1 MMRTILR
8 IPAVKSE
15 SGLSRSTIYLR
26 IAQGLWTK
34 PVSLGARAVG
44 WPSDEVES
52 INAARI
58 AGKND
63 DAVRALV
70 EELHLARNVGFSVIL
85 VSETAKTKPVG
96 AKKKSDDNASPDSP
110 QMRLV

>member
-1 MMRTILR
+1 MTHTILR

-44 WPSDEVES
+44 WPSDEVAA

-58 AGKND
+58 AGKTD
-63 DAVRALV
+63 EEVRALV
-70 EELHLARNVGFSVIL
+70 VKLEADRRR
-85 VSETAKTKPVG
+85 AK
-96 AKKKSDDNASPDSP
+96 
-110 QMRLV
+110 

>member
-1 MMRTILR
+1 MKRTILR
-8 IPAVKSE
+8 IPAVKSY

-44 WPSDEVES
+44 WPSDEVEA

-58 AGKND
+58 AGKTD
-63 DAVRALV
+63 EEVRSLVAKLEAVRK
-70 EELHLARNVGFSVIL
+70 S
-85 VSETAKTKPVG
+85 AK
-96 AKKKSDDNASPDSP
+96 
-110 QMRLV
+110 

>member
-1 MMRTILR
+1 MTHTILR

-44 WPSDEVES
+44 WPSDEVAA

-58 AGKND
+58 AGKTD
-63 DAVRALV
+63 EEVRTLV
-70 EELHLARNVGFSVIL
+70 VKLEADRRR
-85 VSETAKTKPVG
+85 AK
-96 AKKKSDDNASPDSP
+96 
-110 QMRLV
+110 